1 MRSFT
6 TATAYNPSPHCA
18 PRSAARR
25 SPLCGF
31 VGCAAL
37 VAGVMAST
45 GPSAPAGAAALTSME
60 RSADVLAPGTIF
72 VANGPAGFEGGL
84 GTGNGSITAYPP
96 TATGNVRPIVVITK
110 GILGP
115 TGLTF
120 DSSGDLWVAN
130 NSDSNNVVEYRKAEL
145 TSVSPA
151 PSVTISESGSGA
163 MGLAFDSSGDLWVTK
178 NNSTAIEFTK
188 AQLAKSGS
196 PVPNVT
202 ITNTNQCSVVF
213 DLFGDM
219 WEGSFDTVVQDFT
232 ETQLATSGSPTP
244 HVTLSS
250 GSLNV
255 PCRPTF
261 DAAGDMWAANYLGN
275 TLVEF
280 TKSQLAKSGSP
291 TAQVT
296 ITSDYLANPGDV
308 AFDPAGALW
317 VPSAL
322 DEAVVEFTKAQLA
335 KSGTPTPA
343 RAIFGVATYLS
354 WPWALA
360 VEP

>member
-6 TATAYNPSPHCA
+6 TAYSPSPHCA

-25 SPLCGF
+25 SPLCGLA
-31 VGCAAL
+31 GCAAL
-37 VAGVMAST
+37 VAGVIASP
-45 GPSAPAGAAALTSME
+45 GPSAPVVATALTSME
-60 RSADVLAPGTIF
+60 RSADALAPGTIF

-84 GTGNGSITAYPP
+84 GTGNGSITAYPS
-96 TATGNVRPIVVITK
+96 TATGNVRPTVIITK

-130 NSDSNNVVEYRKAEL
+130 NSDNNNVVEYSKAEL
-145 TSVSPA
+145 TGVSPA
-151 PSVTISESGSGA
+151 PSVTISQSGSGA

-178 NNSTAIEFTK
+178 TNSTVIEFTK

-196 PVPNVT
+196 PVPTVT
-202 ITNTNQCSVVF
+202 IINTNQCSVVF
-213 DLFGDM
+213 DPFGDM
-219 WEGSFDTVVQDFT
+219 WEGSLDAAVNDFT
-232 ETQLATSGSPTP
+232 KTQLATSGSPTP

-250 GSLNV
+250 GSLKA
-255 PCRPTF
+255 PCQPTF

-308 AFDPAGALW
+308 AFDRAGAQWVPGARRSGGGVHQGAVGEVGNSPAGQGHFW
-317 VPSAL
+317 TGHRP
-322 DEAVVEFTKAQLA
+322 E
-335 KSGTPTPA
+335 
-343 RAIFGVATYLS
+343 
-354 WPWALA
+354 LA
-360 VEP
+360 VGSRR

>member
-1 MRSFT
+1 MLIPARR
-6 TATAYNPSPHCA
+6 PGPHCA
-18 PRSAARR
+18 PHNAARR
-25 SPLCGF
+25 SPLCGLF
-31 VGCAAL
+31 GCAAL

-45 GPSAPAGAAALTSME
+45 GPSAQAAAALPSRE
-60 RSADVLAPGTIF
+60 RSAAVLAPGTIF
-72 VANGPAGFEGGL
+72 VANAPAGFEGGL
-84 GTGNGSITAYPP
+84 GTGSGSVTAYPP
-96 TATGNVRPIVVITK
+96 SATGNARPIVIITK

-130 NSDSNNVVEYRKAEL
+130 NSNTNNVVEYSKAEL
-145 TSVSPA
+145 TSASPA
-151 PSVTISESGSGA
+151 PSVTISQSGSGA

-178 NNSTAIEFTK
+178 NNSTVIEFTQ

-196 PVPNVT
+196 PVPSVT

-213 DLFGDM
+213 DPFGDM
-219 WEGSFDTVVQDFT
+219 WEGSFDAAVNEFT
-232 ETQLATSGSPTP
+232 KTQLATSGSPTP
-244 HVTLSS
+244 HVTVMSD
-250 GSLNV
+250 SLNV

-261 DAAGDMWAANYLGN
+261 DEAGDMWAANYLGN
-275 TLVEF
+275 TVVEF
-280 TKSQLAKSGSP
+280 TKAQLAESGSP
-291 TAQVT
+291 TARVT

-308 AFDPAGALW
+308 AFDPAGELW
-317 VPSAL
+317 VPSAQ

-335 KSGTPTPA
+335 NSGTPTPT
-343 RAIFGVATYLS
+343 RAIFGSATGLS